1 MSETLPPTPSSG
13 DLVAGAVSQISA
25 LIRGSQLKPGDR
37 LPSEAALTE
46 SLSVSRTVVREALR
60 SLAAMRLIDLG
71 AGKRPTVA
79 ELDDSS
85 IAMTFRHGL
94 FTDQIDI
101 RQIYDARRTI
111 EGRTAT
117 LAALLRTEKEA
128 DEMLGFARAMQN
140 RLDQP
145 AVVMENDLALHLAI
159 ARTSRNPIFALMIG
173 AFQGV
178 IVESWPIGWKA
189 RATDDE
195 REVMNRLHLALAEA
209 IAASDP
215 QAASTIMDRHF
226 DESLKALARAGLT

>member
-159 ARTSRNPIFALMIG
+159 ARTSRTP
-173 AFQGV
+173 
-178 IVESWPIGWKA
+178 SSP
-189 RATDDE
+189 
-195 REVMNRLHLALAEA
+195 
-209 IAASDP
+209 S
-215 QAASTIMDRHF
+215 
-226 DESLKALARAGLT
+226 